1 MRSGRDG
8 DPDDDSPPPECPRCG
23 APIGF
28 LTVSGPMTASA
39 SPCGCTVP
47 PKLVHRDDYSSN

>member
-47 PKLVHRDDYSSN
+47 PKLVHPDD